1 MFLAALMMLSAAA
14 PPWPTGDASQPLS
27 TRLKP
32 PTSYRRKP
40 VEPNS
45 FAAWLRTLPVK
56 PGRPEVRLFDGRR
69 KAYQHAQWLVLDVDV
84 GRRNL
89 QQCAD
94 AVMRLYAE
102 WQWAQEDYDRI
113 CFRYTSGHRL
123 PWAKWAVGYRPK
135 IEGRRVSLVQR
146 AAPSSSYTSFRRY
159 LRSVF
164 TYAGTAS
171 LARDLPSVSSP
182 RQIQPGDVFIKGG
195 FPGHAV
201 IVVDVVE
208 NEAGHRK
215 FALAQ
220 SYMPAQDIHVLRNPA
235 SDGPWFSFS
244 PDTDRLRTPE
254 WTFDWSELKRF
265 SRSGCPARRR

>member
-1 MFLAALMMLSAAA
+1 MLAASIILLSIGAA
-14 PPWPTGDASQPLS
+14 PWPTSDDSVSLS
-27 TRLKP
+27 KRLIP
-32 PTSYRRKP
+32 PDGYRRQHAAP
-40 VEPNS
+40 DS
-45 FAAWLRTLPVK
+45 FTAWLRRLPVK
-56 PGRPEVRLFDGRR
+56 RGQPPVRLFDGRR
-69 KAYQHAQWLVLDVDV
+69 KGYQQAQWLVLDVDV

-102 WQWAQEDYDRI
+102 WQWAQEDHARI

-123 PWAKWAVGYRPK
+123 PWAKWANGYRPK
-135 IEGRRVSLVQR
+135 VKGRNVSLER
-146 AAPSSSYTSFRRY
+146 RSAPSTSYQTFRRY
-159 LRSVF
+159 MRSVF

-171 LARDLPSVSSP
+171 LTRDLRPVTN
-182 RQIQPGDVFIKGG
+182 RTDIQPGDVFIQGG

-208 NEAGHRK
+208 NDDGHRL

-235 SDGPWFSFS
+235 SDGPWYSS
-244 PDTDRLRTPE
+244 TSSAARLHTPE
-254 WTFDWSELKRF
+254 WT
-265 SRSGCPARRR
+265 